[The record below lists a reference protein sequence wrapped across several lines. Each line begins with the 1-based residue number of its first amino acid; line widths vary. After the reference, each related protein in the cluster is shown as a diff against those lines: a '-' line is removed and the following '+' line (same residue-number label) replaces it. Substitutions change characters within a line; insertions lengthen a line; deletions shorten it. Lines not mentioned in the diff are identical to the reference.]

1 MRDNSK
7 VTITMAEYTR
17 LIRADILLDTM
28 TNRAKMEK
36 YFSHDDIKAMLGIP
50 TKEDDDE

>member
-17 LIRADILLDTM
+17 LIRADILIETM

-36 YFSHDDIKAMLGIP
+36 YFNRDDIRAMLGISVE
-50 TKEDDDE
+50 EDEE